1 MRVLGLVTGMLM
13 LVAACGGN
21 DGPSIPT
28 PTPVGSSE
36 GQRLFATKGCAA
48 RHGSMAKGSAISPA
62 LFEHSADQI
71 ARQLRAGLGSM
82 PIYPPAKISNT
93 GLIEITRYINSLQ
106 REHGHVSFEN
116 LKLASFQHHWMA
128 LLALK
133 IGSIE
138 DAVHHVD
145 YIIDVVESHHRYQMI
160 DV

>member
-1 MRVLGLVTGMLM
+1 MDESMFRSARMRVLGLVTGMLM

-48 RHGSMAKGSAISPA
+48 RHGSMAKGRAISPA

-82 PIYPPAKISNT
+82 PIYPPAKISDT
-93 GLIEITRYINSLQ
+93 ELIEIPDISILCS
-106 REHGHVSFEN
+106 VSMATSV
-116 LKLASFQHHWMA
+116 LKTSTKRHSNTTGWPFWFWKLDRSKMR
-128 LLALK
+128 
-133 IGSIE
+133 SI
-138 DAVHHVD
+138 
-145 YIIDVVESHHRYQMI
+145 MLTT
-160 DV
+160 

>member
-13 LVAACGGN
+13 LVAARVGN

-48 RHGSMAKGSAISPA
+48 RHGSMAKGGAISPA

-116 LKLASFQHHWMA
+116 LN
-128 LLALK
+128 
-133 IGSIE
+133 
-138 DAVHHVD
+138 
-145 YIIDVVESHHRYQMI
+145 
-160 DV
+160 

>member
-36 GQRLFATKGCAA
+36 GQRLFATKG
-48 RHGSMAKGSAISPA
+48 SVIVPA

-82 PIYPPAKISNT
+82 PIYPPAKI
-93 GLIEITRYINSLQ
+93 
-106 REHGHVSFEN
+106 
-116 LKLASFQHHWMA
+116 
-128 LLALK
+128 
-133 IGSIE
+133 
-138 DAVHHVD
+138 
-145 YIIDVVESHHRYQMI
+145 
-160 DV
+160 

>member
-1 MRVLGLVTGMLM
+1 MKVFGLVTGMLM

-36 GQRLFATKGCAA
+36 GQRLFATKGSVIA
-48 RHGSMAKGSAISPA
+48 PA

-82 PIYPPAKISNT
+82 STYLPAKISDT
-93 GLIEITRYINSLQ
+93 ELIEITRYINSLQ

-128 LLALK
+128 LLVLE

>member
-1 MRVLGLVTGMLM
+1 
-13 LVAACGGN
+13 
-21 DGPSIPT
+21 
-28 PTPVGSSE
+28 
-36 GQRLFATKGCAA
+36 
-48 RHGSMAKGSAISPA
+48 
-62 LFEHSADQI
+62 
-71 ARQLRAGLGSM
+71 M

-116 LKLASFQHHWMA
+116 LKLASFQHRWMA

-145 YIIDVVESHHRYQMI
+145 YIIDVVEGHHRYQMI